1 MEQPDII
8 SPELFRWAITGMAVA
23 VVSLAVFIKVIFK
36 TILDQSKENSEKVW
50 TDAKEL
56 HTATNE
62 IIKDI
67 NERDIKNTGTLEE
80 MKTDVKEVKYSILT
94 LNRIIRCKE
103 NEEDHSTH

>member
-1 MEQPDII
+1 MEQADII

-36 TILDQSKENSEKVW
+36 TILEQSKENSEKVW
-50 TDAKEL
+50 SDAKDL
-56 HTATNE
+56 HSNVMD
-62 IIKDI
+62 IIKEI
-67 NERDIKNTGTLEE
+67 NERDIKNTETLGE

-103 NEEDHSTH
+103 NEEDHSAH